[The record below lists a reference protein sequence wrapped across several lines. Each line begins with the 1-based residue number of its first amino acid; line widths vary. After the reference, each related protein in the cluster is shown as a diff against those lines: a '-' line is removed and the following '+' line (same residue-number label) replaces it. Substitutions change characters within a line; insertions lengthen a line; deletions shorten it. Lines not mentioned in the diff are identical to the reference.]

1 MQDIDFFTP
10 DDLPSEVLAYDSEVK
25 QLGVGSVGKLGYLS
39 LGLKRDPHS
48 GKTIVKE
55 QNSQVPLLTQRALY
69 YETELPSMAYLQ
81 IVSPSGGILQGDR
94 YRMDISL
101 KENAVAHLTTQGAI
115 RLYKMDSNF
124 ATQLVNVT
132 VDENCYLEFIPDQII
147 PYKNSRFYQNVSLDV
162 HDSASMI
169 YSEIIVPGRT
179 AMDESFEYDICYL
192 KTLAKNQEEKIRF
205 VDVAMLEPKKQNLN
219 TLGILGK
226 QTVVGTIYIITKKDY
241 VIELCD
247 EINSDV
253 QNITKI
259 SFGASI
265 LPRDSGILVRLTG
278 NSASEI
284 KDSIYRVVKMTR
296 KKILNA
302 PFTGIRKN

>member
-10 DDLPSEVLAYDSEVK
+10 DDLPSEILAYDSEVK

-55 QNSQVPLLTQRALY
+55 QSSQVPLLTQRALY

-101 KENAVAHLTTQGAI
+101 KDNAVAHLTTQGAT

-147 PYKNSRFYQNVSLDV
+147 PYRNSRFYQKVSLDV
-162 HDSASMI
+162 HDNASMI

-179 AMDESFEYDICYL
+179 AMNESFEYDICYL
-192 KTLAKNQEEKIRF
+192 KILAKSQDKIRF

-219 TLGILGK
+219 TFGILGK
-226 QTVVGTIYIITKKDY
+226 QTVVGTIYIITKRDY
-241 VIELCD
+241 VTELCD
-247 EINSDV
+247 EINSSL
-253 QNITKI
+253 QNIAKI

-265 LPRDSGILVRLTG
+265 LPNDLGILVRLTG
-278 NSASEI
+278 NSASDIRDAVYE
-284 KDSIYRVVKMTR
+284 VVKMTR

-302 PFTGIRKN
+302 P

>member
-10 DDLPSEVLAYDSEVK
+10 DDLPSEILAYDSEVK

-55 QNSQVPLLTQRALY
+55 QTSQVPLLTQRALY

-101 KENAVAHLTTQGAI
+101 KDNAVAHLTTQGAT

-147 PYKNSRFYQNVSLDV
+147 PYRNSRFYQKVSLDV
-162 HDSASMI
+162 HDNASMI

-179 AMDESFEYDICYL
+179 AMNESFEYDICYL
-192 KTLAKNQEEKIRF
+192 KILAKSQDKIRF

-219 TLGILGK
+219 TFGILGK
-226 QTVVGTIYIITKKDY
+226 QTVVGTIYIITKRDY
-241 VIELCD
+241 VTELCD
-247 EINSDV
+247 EINSSL
-253 QNITKI
+253 QNIAKI

-265 LPRDSGILVRLTG
+265 LPNDLGILVRLTG
-278 NSASEI
+278 NSASDIRDAVYE
-284 KDSIYRVVKMTR
+284 VVKMTR

>member
-10 DDLPSEVLAYDSEVK
+10 DDLPSEILAYDSEVK

-55 QNSQVPLLTQRALY
+55 QTSQAPLLTQRALY

-101 KENAVAHLTTQGAI
+101 KDNAVAHLTTQGAT

-147 PYKNSRFYQNVSLDV
+147 PYRNSRFYQKVSLDV
-162 HDSASMI
+162 HDNASMI
-169 YSEIIVPGRT
+169 YSEIIVPGRI
-179 AMDESFEYDICYL
+179 AMNESFEYDICYL
-192 KTLAKNQEEKIRF
+192 KILAKSQDKIRF

-219 TLGILGK
+219 TFGILGK
-226 QTVVGTIYIITKKDY
+226 QTVVGTIYIITKRDY
-241 VIELCD
+241 VTELCD
-247 EINSDV
+247 EINSSL
-253 QNITKI
+253 QNIAKI

-265 LPRDSGILVRLTG
+265 LPNDLGILVRLTG
-278 NSASEI
+278 NSASDIRDAVYE
-284 KDSIYRVVKMTR
+284 VVKMTR

>member
-10 DDLPSEVLAYDSEVK
+10 DDLPSEILAYDSEVK

-48 GKTIVKE
+48 GKTIIQE
-55 QNSQVPLLTQRALY
+55 QTSQVPLLTQRALY

-101 KENAVAHLTTQGAI
+101 KDNAVAHLTTQGAT

-132 VDENCYLEFIPDQII
+132 VGENCYLEFIPDQII
-147 PYKNSRFYQNVSLDV
+147 PYRNSRFYQKVSLDV
-162 HDSASMI
+162 HDNASMI

-179 AMDESFEYDICYL
+179 AMNESFEYDICYL
-192 KTLAKNQEEKIRF
+192 KTMAKSQDKIRF

-219 TLGILGK
+219 TFGILGK
-226 QTVVGTIYIITKKDY
+226 QTVVGTIYIITKRDY
-241 VIELCD
+241 VTELCD
-247 EINSDV
+247 EINSSLK
-253 QNITKI
+253 NIVKI

-265 LPRDSGILVRLTG
+265 LPRDLGILVRLTG
-278 NSASEI
+278 NSASDI
-284 KDSIYRVVKMTR
+284 KDTVYEVVKMTR

>member
-10 DDLPSEVLAYDSEVK
+10 DDLPSEILAYDSEVK
-25 QLGVGSVGKLGYLS
+25 QLGVGSVGKLGYLL

-48 GKTIVKE
+48 GKTIIQE
-55 QNSQVPLLTQRALY
+55 QTSQVPLLTQRALY
-69 YETELPSMAYLQ
+69 YETELPSMAHIQ

-101 KENAVAHLTTQGAI
+101 KDNAVAHLTTQGAT

-147 PYKNSRFYQNVSLDV
+147 PYRNSRFYQKVSLDV
-162 HDSASMI
+162 HDNASMI

-179 AMDESFEYDICYL
+179 AMNESFEYDICYL
-192 KTLAKNQEEKIRF
+192 KTIA
-205 VDVAMLEPKKQNLN
+205 
-219 TLGILGK
+219 
-226 QTVVGTIYIITKKDY
+226 
-241 VIELCD
+241 
-247 EINSDV
+247 
-253 QNITKI
+253 KI

-265 LPRDSGILVRLTG
+265 LPHDLGILVRLTG
-278 NSASEI
+278 NSASDI
-284 KDSIYRVVKMTR
+284 KDTVYEVVKMTR

>member
-10 DDLPSEVLAYDSEVK
+10 DDLPSEILAYDSEVK
-25 QLGVGSVGKLGYLS
+25 QLGVGSVGKLGYLL

-48 GKTIVKE
+48 GKTIIQE
-55 QNSQVPLLTQRALY
+55 QTSQVPLLTQRALY
-69 YETELPSMAYLQ
+69 YETELPSMAHIQ

-101 KENAVAHLTTQGAI
+101 KDNAVAHLTTQGAT

-132 VDENCYLEFIPDQII
+132 IGENCYLEFIPDQII
-147 PYKNSRFYQNVSLDV
+147 PYRNSRFYQKVSLDV
-162 HDSASMI
+162 HDNASII

-179 AMDESFEYDICYL
+179 AMNESFEYDICYL
-192 KTLAKNQEEKIRF
+192 KTMAKNQEKIRF

-219 TLGILGK
+219 TFGILGK
-226 QTVVGTIYIITKKDY
+226 QTVVGTIYIITKRDY
-241 VIELCD
+241 TTELCN
-247 EINSDV
+247 EINSSLK
-253 QNITKI
+253 NIAKI

-265 LPRDSGILVRLTG
+265 LPHDLGILVRLTG
-278 NSASEI
+278 NSASDI
-284 KDSIYRVVKMTR
+284 KDTVYEVVKMTR

>member
-10 DDLPSEVLAYDSEVK
+10 DDLPSEILAYDSEVK

-48 GKTIVKE
+48 GKTIIQE
-55 QNSQVPLLTQRALY
+55 QTSQVPLLTQRALY
-69 YETELPSMAYLQ
+69 YETELPSMAHIQ

-101 KENAVAHLTTQGAI
+101 KDNAVAHLTTQGAT

-132 VDENCYLEFIPDQII
+132 VGENCYLEFIPDQII
-147 PYKNSRFYQNVSLDV
+147 PYRNSRFYQKVSLDV
-162 HDSASMI
+162 HDNASMI

-179 AMDESFEYDICYL
+179 AMNESFEYDICYL
-192 KTLAKNQEEKIRF
+192 KTMAKSQEKIGF

-219 TLGILGK
+219 TFGILGK
-226 QTVVGTIYIITKKDY
+226 QTVVGTIYIITKRDY
-241 VIELCD
+241 ITELCN
-247 EINSDV
+247 EINSSLK
-253 QNITKI
+253 NITKI

-265 LPRDSGILVRLTG
+265 LPRDLGILVRLTG
-278 NSASEI
+278 DSASDI
-284 KDSIYRVVKMTR
+284 KDTVYEVVKMTR

>member
-1 MQDIDFFTP
+1 MQSIKFFTP
-10 DDLPSEVLAYDSEVK
+10 DDLPSEIIAYDSEVK

-39 LGLKRDPHS
+39 LGLKRDQHT
-48 GKTIVKE
+48 GKTIIEE
-55 QNSQVPLLTQRALY
+55 QSSQVPLLTQRALY
-69 YETELPSMAYLQ
+69 YETELPSMAYLH

-101 KENAVAHLTTQGAI
+101 RDGAIAHMTTQGAT

-132 VDENCYLEFIPDQII
+132 LDENCYLEFVPDQII
-147 PYKNSRFYQNVSLDV
+147 PYKNSRFYQRVTLNV
-162 HDSASMI
+162 HDNASMI
-169 YSEIIVPGRT
+169 YSEIVVPGRT
-179 AMDESFEYDICYL
+179 AMNESFEYDICYL
-192 KTLAKNQEEKIRF
+192 KTMAQNQANTLRF

-219 TLGILGK
+219 VFGILGN
-226 QTVVGTIYIITKKDY
+226 QTVVGTVYIISKKDY
-241 VIELCD
+241 VFELCD
-247 EINSDV
+247 EINSNL
-253 QNITKI
+253 QNNKKV

-265 LPRDSGILVRLTG
+265 LPHNAGILVRLAG
-278 NSASEI
+278 DSASDI
-284 KDSIYRVVKMTR
+284 KDSIYEVVKITR

>member
-10 DDLPSEVLAYDSEVK
+10 DDLPSEILAYDSEVK

-55 QNSQVPLLTQRALY
+55 QSSQVPLLTQRALY

-101 KENAVAHLTTQGAI
+101 KDNAVAHLTTQGAT

-147 PYKNSRFYQNVSLDV
+147 PYRNSRFYQKVSLDV
-162 HDSASMI
+162 HDNASMI
-169 YSEIIVPGRT
+169 YSEIIVPGRI
-179 AMDESFEYDICYL
+179 AMNESFEYDICYL
-192 KTLAKNQEEKIRF
+192 KILAKSQDKIRF

-219 TLGILGK
+219 TFGILGK
-226 QTVVGTIYIITKKDY
+226 QTVVGTIYIITKRDY
-241 VIELCD
+241 VTELCD
-247 EINSDV
+247 EINSSL
-253 QNITKI
+253 QNIVKI

-265 LPRDSGILVRLTG
+265 LPHDLGILVRLTG
-278 NSASEI
+278 NSASDIRDTVYE
-284 KDSIYRVVKMTR
+284 VVKMTR

>member
-1 MQDIDFFTP
+1 MQDIDFFTL
-10 DDLPSEVLAYDSEVK
+10 DDLPSEILAYDSEVK

-48 GKTIVKE
+48 GKTIVQE
-55 QNSQVPLLTQRALY
+55 QTSQVPLLTQRALY

-101 KENAVAHLTTQGAI
+101 KDNAVAHLTTQGAT

-132 VDENCYLEFIPDQII
+132 VGENCYLEFIPDQII
-147 PYKNSRFYQNVSLDV
+147 PYRNSRFYQKVLLDV
-162 HDSASMI
+162 HDNASMI
-169 YSEIIVPGRT
+169 YSEIIVPGRI
-179 AMDESFEYDICYL
+179 AMNESFEYDICYL
-192 KTLAKNQEEKIRF
+192 KTLAKNQDKIRF

-219 TLGILGK
+219 IFGILGK
-226 QTVVGTIYIITKKDY
+226 QTVVGTIYIITKRDY
-241 VIELCD
+241 VTELCD
-247 EINSDV
+247 EINSSL
-253 QNITKI
+253 QNIAKI

-265 LPRDSGILVRLTG
+265 LPNDLGILVRLTG
-278 NSASEI
+278 NSASDIRDAVYE
-284 KDSIYRVVKMTR
+284 VVKMTR

>member
-1 MQDIDFFTP
+1 
-10 DDLPSEVLAYDSEVK
+10 
-25 QLGVGSVGKLGYLS
+25 
-39 LGLKRDPHS
+39 
-48 GKTIVKE
+48 
-55 QNSQVPLLTQRALY
+55 
-69 YETELPSMAYLQ
+69 MAYLQ
-81 IVSPSGGILQGDR
+81 IVSPSGGVLQGDR

-101 KENAVAHLTTQGAI
+101 KENAVAHLTTQGAT

-132 VDENCYLEFIPDQII
+132 VDENCYLEYIPDQII
-147 PYKNSRFYQNVSLDV
+147 PYRNSRFYQKVSLDV

-179 AMDESFEYDICYL
+179 AMNESFEYDICYL
-192 KTLAKNQEEKIRF
+192 KTVAKNQEKTRF

-219 TLGILGK
+219 TFGILGK
-226 QTVVGTIYIITKKDY
+226 QVVVGTIYVITKRDC
-241 VIELCD
+241 VTELC
-247 EINSDV
+247 EKINSGLKNTAKV
-253 QNITKI
+253 

-265 LPRDSGILVRLTG
+265 LPHDGGVLVRLTG
-278 NSASEI
+278 SSVSDIRDAVYE
-284 KDSIYRVVKMTR
+284 VVKMTR

>member
-10 DDLPSEVLAYDSEVK
+10 DNLPTEILAYDSEVK

-39 LGLKRDPHS
+39 LGLKRDSHS
-48 GKTIVKE
+48 GKTIVQE
-55 QNSQVPLLTQRALY
+55 QSSQVPLLTQRAIY
-69 YETELPSMAYLQ
+69 YETEIPSMAYLQ

-101 KENAVAHLTTQGAI
+101 TDNAVAHLTTQGAT

-132 VDENCYLEFIPDQII
+132 VGENCYLEFIPDQII
-147 PYKNSRFYQNVSLDV
+147 PYKNSRFYQKVSLDV
-162 HDSASMI
+162 HENASMI

-179 AMDESFEYDICYL
+179 AMNESFEYDICYL
-192 KTLAKNQEEKIRF
+192 KTVAKNQEKTRF
-205 VDVAMLEPKKQNLN
+205 VDVAMLDPKKQNLN
-219 TLGILGK
+219 TFGILGK
-226 QTVVGTIYIITKKDY
+226 QTVVGTIYIITKRDY
-241 VIELCD
+241 VSELC
-247 EINSDV
+247 EKINSSL
-253 QNITKI
+253 QNTAKA

-265 LPRDSGILVRLTG
+265 LPNDSGVLVRLTG
-278 NSASEI
+278 NSASDIRDAVYE
-284 KDSIYRVVKMTR
+284 VVKMTR

>member
-10 DDLPSEVLAYDSEVK
+10 DDLPSEILAYDSEVK

-55 QNSQVPLLTQRALY
+55 QTSQVPLLTQRALY

-101 KENAVAHLTTQGAI
+101 KDNAVAHLTTQGAT

-147 PYKNSRFYQNVSLDV
+147 PYRNSRFYQKVSLDV
-162 HDSASMI
+162 HDNASMI
-169 YSEIIVPGRT
+169 YSEIIVPGRI
-179 AMDESFEYDICYL
+179 AMNESFEYDICYL
-192 KTLAKNQEEKIRF
+192 KILAKSQDKIRF

-219 TLGILGK
+219 TFGILGK
-226 QTVVGTIYIITKKDY
+226 QTVVGTIYIITKRDY
-241 VIELCD
+241 VTELCD
-247 EINSDV
+247 EINSSL
-253 QNITKI
+253 QNIAKI

-265 LPRDSGILVRLTG
+265 LPNDLGILVRLTG
-278 NSASEI
+278 NSASDIRDAVYE
-284 KDSIYRVVKMTR
+284 VVKMTR

>member
-10 DDLPSEVLAYDSEVK
+10 DDLPSEILAYDSEVK

-55 QNSQVPLLTQRALY
+55 QSSQVPLLTQRALY

-101 KENAVAHLTTQGAI
+101 KDNAVAHLTTQGAT

-147 PYKNSRFYQNVSLDV
+147 PYRNSRFYQKVLLDV
-162 HDSASMI
+162 HDNASMI

-179 AMDESFEYDICYL
+179 AMNESFEYDICYL
-192 KTLAKNQEEKIRF
+192 KILAKSQDKIRF

-219 TLGILGK
+219 TFGILGK
-226 QTVVGTIYIITKKDY
+226 QTVVGTIYIITKRDY
-241 VIELCD
+241 VTELCD
-247 EINSDV
+247 EINSSL
-253 QNITKI
+253 QNIAKI

-265 LPRDSGILVRLTG
+265 LPNDLGILVRLTG
-278 NSASEI
+278 NSASDIRDAVYE
-284 KDSIYRVVKMTR
+284 VVKMTR

>member
-10 DDLPSEVLAYDSEVK
+10 NDLPSEILAYDSEVK

-55 QNSQVPLLTQRALY
+55 QSSQVPLLTQRALY

-101 KENAVAHLTTQGAI
+101 KDNAVAHLTTQGAT

-147 PYKNSRFYQNVSLDV
+147 PYRNSRFYQKVSLDV
-162 HDSASMI
+162 HDNASMI

-179 AMDESFEYDICYL
+179 AMNESFEYDICYL
-192 KTLAKNQEEKIRF
+192 KILAKSQDKIRF

-219 TLGILGK
+219 TFGILGK
-226 QTVVGTIYIITKKDY
+226 QTVVGTIYIITKRDY
-241 VIELCD
+241 VTELCD
-247 EINSDV
+247 EINSSL
-253 QNITKI
+253 QNIAKI

-265 LPRDSGILVRLTG
+265 LPNDLGILVRLTG
-278 NSASEI
+278 NSASDIRDAVYE
-284 KDSIYRVVKMTR
+284 VVKMTR

>member
-10 DDLPSEVLAYDSEVK
+10 NDLPSEILAYDSEVK

-55 QNSQVPLLTQRALY
+55 QTSQVPLLTQRALY

-81 IVSPSGGILQGDR
+81 IISPSGGILQGDR

-101 KENAVAHLTTQGAI
+101 NDNAVAHLTTQGAT

-132 VDENCYLEFIPDQII
+132 VGENCYLEFIPDQII
-147 PYKNSRFYQNVSLDV
+147 PYRNSRFYQKVSLDV
-162 HDSASMI
+162 HDNASMI

-179 AMDESFEYDICYL
+179 AMNESFEYDICYL
-192 KTLAKNQEEKIRF
+192 KTLAKNQDKIRF

-219 TLGILGK
+219 TFGILGK
-226 QTVVGTIYIITKKDY
+226 QTVVGTIYIITKRDY
-241 VIELCD
+241 VTELCN
-247 EINSDV
+247 EINSSL

-265 LPRDSGILVRLTG
+265 LPHDLGILVRLTD
-278 NSASEI
+278 NSASDIRDTVYE
-284 KDSIYRVVKMTR
+284 VVKMTR

>member
-10 DDLPSEVLAYDSEVK
+10 DDLPSEILAYDSEVK

-55 QNSQVPLLTQRALY
+55 QSSQVPLLTQRALY

-101 KENAVAHLTTQGAI
+101 KDNAVAHLTTQGAT

-147 PYKNSRFYQNVSLDV
+147 PYRNSRFYQKVSLDV
-162 HDSASMI
+162 HDNASMI
-169 YSEIIVPGRT
+169 YSEIIVPGRI
-179 AMDESFEYDICYL
+179 AMNESFEYDICYL
-192 KTLAKNQEEKIRF
+192 KILAKSQDKIRF

-219 TLGILGK
+219 TFGILGK
-226 QTVVGTIYIITKKDY
+226 QTVVGTIYIITKRDY
-241 VIELCD
+241 VTELCD
-247 EINSDV
+247 EINSSL
-253 QNITKI
+253 QNIAKI

-265 LPRDSGILVRLTG
+265 LPNDLGILVRLTG
-278 NSASEI
+278 NSASDIRDAVYE
-284 KDSIYRVVKMTR
+284 VVKMTR

>member
-10 DDLPSEVLAYDSEVK
+10 DDLPSELLAYDSEVK

-48 GKTIVKE
+48 GKTIVQE
-55 QNSQVPLLTQRALY
+55 QNSQAPLLTQRALY

-101 KENAVAHLTTQGAI
+101 NDNALAHLTTQGAT
-115 RLYKMDSNF
+115 RLYRMDSNF

-132 VDENCYLEFIPDQII
+132 VGENCYLEFIPDQII
-147 PYKNSRFYQNVSLDV
+147 PYRNSRFYQKISLDV
-162 HDSASMI
+162 HDNASMI
-169 YSEIIVPGRT
+169 YSEIIVPGRI
-179 AMDESFEYDICYL
+179 AMNESFEYDICYL
-192 KTLAKNQEEKIRF
+192 KTIAKNQDKIRF

-219 TLGILGK
+219 TFGILGK
-226 QTVVGTIYIITKKDY
+226 QTVVGTIYIITKRDY
-241 VIELCD
+241 TTELCN
-247 EINSDV
+247 EINSSLK
-253 QNITKI
+253 NIAKI

-265 LPRDSGILVRLTG
+265 LPHDLGILVRLTG
-278 NSASEI
+278 NSASDI
-284 KDSIYRVVKMTR
+284 KDTVYEVVKMTR

>member
-10 DDLPSEVLAYDSEVK
+10 NDLPSEILAYDSEVK

-39 LGLKRDPHS
+39 LGLKRDSHS

-55 QNSQVPLLTQRALY
+55 QSSQVPLLTQRALY

-101 KENAVAHLTTQGAI
+101 KDNAVAHLTTQGAT

-147 PYKNSRFYQNVSLDV
+147 PYRNSRFYQKVSLDV
-162 HDSASMI
+162 HDNASMI

-179 AMDESFEYDICYL
+179 AMNESFEYDICYL
-192 KTLAKNQEEKIRF
+192 KILAKSQDKIRF

-219 TLGILGK
+219 TFGILGK
-226 QTVVGTIYIITKKDY
+226 QTVVGTIYIITKRDY
-241 VIELCD
+241 VTELCD
-247 EINSDV
+247 EINSSL
-253 QNITKI
+253 QNIAKI

-265 LPRDSGILVRLTG
+265 LPNDLGILVRLTG
-278 NSASEI
+278 NSASDIRDAVYE
-284 KDSIYRVVKMTR
+284 VVKMTR

>member
-10 DDLPSEVLAYDSEVK
+10 DDLPSEILAYDSEVK

-55 QNSQVPLLTQRALY
+55 QSSQVPLLTQRALY

-101 KENAVAHLTTQGAI
+101 KDNAVAHLTTQGAT

-147 PYKNSRFYQNVSLDV
+147 PYRNSRFYQKVLLDV
-162 HDSASMI
+162 HDNASMI

-179 AMDESFEYDICYL
+179 AMNESFEYDICYL
-192 KTLAKNQEEKIRF
+192 KILAKSQDKIRF

-219 TLGILGK
+219 TFGILGK
-226 QTVVGTIYIITKKDY
+226 QTVVGTIYIITKRDY
-241 VIELCD
+241 VTELCD
-247 EINSDV
+247 EINSSL
-253 QNITKI
+253 QNIAKI

-265 LPRDSGILVRLTG
+265 LPNDLGILVRLTG
-278 NSASEI
+278 NSASDIRDVVYE
-284 KDSIYRVVKMTR
+284 VVKMTR

>member
-10 DDLPSEVLAYDSEVK
+10 DDLPSEILAYDSEVK

-55 QNSQVPLLTQRALY
+55 QTSQVPLLTQRALY

-101 KENAVAHLTTQGAI
+101 KDNAVAHLTTQGAT

-147 PYKNSRFYQNVSLDV
+147 PYRNSRFYQKVSLDV
-162 HDSASMI
+162 HDNASMI

-179 AMDESFEYDICYL
+179 AMNESFEYDICYL
-192 KTLAKNQEEKIRF
+192 KILAKSQDKIRF

-219 TLGILGK
+219 TFGILGK

-241 VIELCD
+241 VTELCD
-247 EINSDV
+247 EINSSL
-253 QNITKI
+253 QNIAKI

-265 LPRDSGILVRLTG
+265 LPNDLGILVRLTG
-278 NSASEI
+278 NSASDIRDTVYE
-284 KDSIYRVVKMTR
+284 VVKMTR

>member
-10 DDLPSEVLAYDSEVK
+10 DDLPSEILAYDSEVK

-55 QNSQVPLLTQRALY
+55 QSSQVPLLTQRALY

-101 KENAVAHLTTQGAI
+101 KDNAVAHLTTQGAT

-147 PYKNSRFYQNVSLDV
+147 PYRNSRFYQKVSLDV
-162 HDSASMI
+162 HDNASMI
-169 YSEIIVPGRT
+169 YSEIIVPGRI
-179 AMDESFEYDICYL
+179 AMNESFEYDICYL
-192 KTLAKNQEEKIRF
+192 KILAKSQDKIRF

-219 TLGILGK
+219 TFGILGK
-226 QTVVGTIYIITKKDY
+226 QTVVGTIYIITKRDY
-241 VIELCD
+241 VTELCD
-247 EINSDV
+247 EINSSL
-253 QNITKI
+253 QNIAKI

-265 LPRDSGILVRLTG
+265 LPHDLGILVRLTG
-278 NSASEI
+278 NSASDIRDAVYE
-284 KDSIYRVVKMTR
+284 VVKMTR

>member
-10 DDLPSEVLAYDSEVK
+10 DDLPSEILAYDSEVK

-48 GKTIVKE
+48 GKTIVQE
-55 QNSQVPLLTQRALY
+55 QTSQVPLLTQRALY
-69 YETELPSMAYLQ
+69 YETDLPSMAYLQ

-101 KENAVAHLTTQGAI
+101 KDNAVAHLTTQGAT

-132 VDENCYLEFIPDQII
+132 IGENCYLEFIPDQII
-147 PYKNSRFYQNVSLDV
+147 PYRNSRFYQKVSLDV
-162 HDSASMI
+162 HDNASMI

-179 AMDESFEYDICYL
+179 AMNESFEYDICYL
-192 KTLAKNQEEKIRF
+192 KTMAKNQEKIRF
-205 VDVAMLEPKKQNLN
+205 VDVAMLVPKKQNLN
-219 TLGILGK
+219 TFGILGK
-226 QTVVGTIYIITKKDY
+226 QTVVGTIYIITKRDY
-241 VIELCD
+241 TTELCN
-247 EINSDV
+247 EINSSLK
-253 QNITKI
+253 NIAKI

-265 LPRDSGILVRLTG
+265 LPHDLGILVRLTG
-278 NSASEI
+278 NSASDI
-284 KDSIYRVVKMTR
+284 KDTVYEVVKMTR

>member
-10 DDLPSEVLAYDSEVK
+10 DDLPSEILAYDSEVK

-55 QNSQVPLLTQRALY
+55 QSSQVPLLTQRALY

-101 KENAVAHLTTQGAI
+101 KDNAVAHLTTQGAT

-147 PYKNSRFYQNVSLDV
+147 PYRNSRFYQKVSLDV
-162 HDSASMI
+162 HDNASMI

-179 AMDESFEYDICYL
+179 AMNESFEYDICYL
-192 KTLAKNQEEKIRF
+192 KILAKSQDKIRF

-219 TLGILGK
+219 TFGILGK
-226 QTVVGTIYIITKKDY
+226 QTVVGTIYIITKRDY
-241 VIELCD
+241 VTELCD
-247 EINSDV
+247 EINSSL
-253 QNITKI
+253 QNIAKI

-265 LPRDSGILVRLTG
+265 LPNDLGILVRLTG
-278 NSASEI
+278 NSASDIRDAVYE
-284 KDSIYRVVKMTR
+284 VVKMTR

>member
-10 DDLPSEVLAYDSEVK
+10 DDLPSEILAYDSEVK
-25 QLGVGSVGKLGYLS
+25 QLGVGSVGKLGYLL

-48 GKTIVKE
+48 GKTIVQE
-55 QNSQVPLLTQRALY
+55 QTSQVPLLTQRALY
-69 YETELPSMAYLQ
+69 YETELPSMAHIQ

-101 KENAVAHLTTQGAI
+101 KDNAVAHLTTQGAT

-124 ATQLVNVT
+124 ATQLVNIT
-132 VDENCYLEFIPDQII
+132 IGENCYLEFIPDQII
-147 PYKNSRFYQNVSLDV
+147 PYRNSRFYQKVSLDV
-162 HDSASMI
+162 HDNASMI

-179 AMDESFEYDICYL
+179 AMNESFEYDICYL
-192 KTLAKNQEEKIRF
+192 KTMAKNQEKIRF

-219 TLGILGK
+219 TFGILGK
-226 QTVVGTIYIITKKDY
+226 QTVVGTIYIITKRDY
-241 VIELCD
+241 TTELCT
-247 EINSDV
+247 EINSSLK
-253 QNITKI
+253 NITKI

-265 LPRDSGILVRLTG
+265 LPHDLGILVRLTG
-278 NSASEI
+278 NSASDI
-284 KDSIYRVVKMTR
+284 KDTVYEVVKMTR

>member
-10 DDLPSEVLAYDSEVK
+10 NDLPSEILAYDSEVK

-48 GKTIVKE
+48 GKTIVQE
-55 QNSQVPLLTQRALY
+55 QTSQVPLLTQRALY

-101 KENAVAHLTTQGAI
+101 KDNAVAHLTTQGAT

-132 VDENCYLEFIPDQII
+132 VGENCYLEFIPDQII
-147 PYKNSRFYQNVSLDV
+147 PYRNSRFYQKVSLDV
-162 HDSASMI
+162 HDNASMI

-179 AMDESFEYDICYL
+179 AMNESFEYDICYL
-192 KTLAKNQEEKIRF
+192 KTIAKNQDKIRF
-205 VDVAMLEPKKQNLN
+205 VDIAMLEPKKQNLN
-219 TLGILGK
+219 TFGILGK
-226 QTVVGTIYIITKKDY
+226 QTVVGTIYIITKRDY
-241 VIELCD
+241 VTELCD
-247 EINSDV
+247 EINSGL
-253 QNITKI
+253 QNMAKI

-265 LPRDSGILVRLTG
+265 LPHDLGILVRLTG
-278 NSASEI
+278 NSASDIRDTVYE
-284 KDSIYRVVKMTR
+284 VVKMTR

>member
-10 DDLPSEVLAYDSEVK
+10 DDLPSEILAYDSEVK
-25 QLGVGSVGKLGYLS
+25 QLGVGSVGKLGYLL

-48 GKTIVKE
+48 GKTIIQE
-55 QNSQVPLLTQRALY
+55 QTSQVPLLTQRALY
-69 YETELPSMAYLQ
+69 YETELPSMAHIQ

-101 KENAVAHLTTQGAI
+101 KDNAVAHLNTQGAT

-124 ATQLVNVT
+124 ATQLVNIT
-132 VDENCYLEFIPDQII
+132 IGENCYLEFIPDQII
-147 PYKNSRFYQNVSLDV
+147 PYRNSRFYQKVSLDV
-162 HDSASMI
+162 HDNASVI

-179 AMDESFEYDICYL
+179 AMNESFEYDICYL
-192 KTLAKNQEEKIRF
+192 KTMAKNQEKIRF

-219 TLGILGK
+219 TFGILGK
-226 QTVVGTIYIITKKDY
+226 QTVVGTIYIITKRDY
-241 VIELCD
+241 TTELCN
-247 EINSDV
+247 EINSSLK
-253 QNITKI
+253 NIAKI

-265 LPRDSGILVRLTG
+265 LPHDLGILVRLTG
-278 NSASEI
+278 NSASDI
-284 KDSIYRVVKMTR
+284 KDTVYEVVKMTR